1 MQELFDRKF
10 ISAIKSLNVEDAP
23 LARRMIKGRLDKYMP
38 ESIDE
43 RDAID
48 EIYRNVS
55 GRDALF
61 CALCDEELIEEL
73 LDKQGLSESN
83 YCYRDGAD
91 TNLNGCWKYSPL
103 FKHPYADDYI
113 SLTGKRQKDYREIE
127 KITNSKHIPGKSV
140 WHHVWEEKYGKY
152 RMRLVDLSLHQ
163 KTCPHA
169 GGCKKW
175 SLCNGKSYKNRNAY
189 ACGVELYIGEQP
201 KKVGVDDKIVK
212 DHRRFI
218 NCRPRGM
225 QPYMDLELD
234 YVFITPSEYEWRC
247 TPTRNN
253 TTLSRTQRS
262 YMKGIKKTNRTTFRA
277 FGLDPYG
284 NVFEVDKRGRVAFYD
299 HEVGQ
304 RILIPYVML

>member
-1 MQELFDRKF
+1 MQ
-10 ISAIKSLNVEDAP
+10 
-23 LARRMIKGRLDKYMP
+23 
-38 ESIDE
+38 
-43 RDAID
+43 
-48 EIYRNVS
+48 
-55 GRDALF
+55 
-61 CALCDEELIEEL
+61 
-73 LDKQGLSESN
+73 
-83 YCYRDGAD
+83 
-91 TNLNGCWKYSPL
+91 
-103 FKHPYADDYI
+103 
-113 SLTGKRQKDYREIE
+113 
-127 KITNSKHIPGKSV
+127 
-140 WHHVWEEKYGKY
+140 
-152 RMRLVDLSLHQ
+152 LVDLSLHQ

-212 DHRRFI
+212 DHRPFI

-262 YMKGIKKTNRTTFRA
+262 YMKGIKKTNKTTFRA